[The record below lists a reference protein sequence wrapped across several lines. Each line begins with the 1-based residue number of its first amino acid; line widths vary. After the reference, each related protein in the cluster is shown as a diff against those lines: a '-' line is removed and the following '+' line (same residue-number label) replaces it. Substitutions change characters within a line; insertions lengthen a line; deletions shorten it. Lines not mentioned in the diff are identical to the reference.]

1 MERHGRSWLRFAA
14 SGLAWLWTA
23 PAWPALL
30 ALLVA
35 GCGKERGATAAERF
49 EAKAQWAVESFDAP
63 VITQGRLRELL
74 EGDEADDVLLVDTR
88 SAEEYRVSRLP
99 GAVRWSD
106 FKAGP
111 PPTEVLEHARAG
123 RPVVFYCSI
132 GYRSGLAAER
142 VVGQVG
148 KDRSVYNLKG
158 GIFQWANEG
167 RPLEGGPRVH
177 GYDEQWGRLLRPDR
191 RAALD

>member
-1 MERHGRSWLRFAA
+1 MERDGRSWMRFAP
-14 SGLAWLWTA
+14 SGSAWRGAARACLALS
-23 PAWPALL
+23 

-35 GCGKERGATAAERF
+35 GCAEGADATAAERF

-63 VITQGRLRELL
+63 VMTQQRLRELL
-74 EGDEADDVLLVDTR
+74 EGDEAGDVLLVDTR
-88 SAEEYRVSRLP
+88 SPEEYRVSRLP

-111 PPTEVLEHARAG
+111 PPTEVLERAKAG

-142 VVGQVG
+142 VAKQVG
-148 KDRSVYNLKG
+148 SDRSVYNLKG

-167 RPLEGGPRVH
+167 RPLEGGPLVH

-191 RAALD
+191 RAAIE